1 MSFSYHE
8 WNPDKYSNSGALVDF
23 RLTEVDGGGGDG
35 DDRCGR
41 TNHRVTGDD
50 YGGDGSES
58 DGYAEP
64 DDDQSD
70 TDDNEAVF
78 YNAASNRTAI
88 VEADYSNYTP
98 DLPAAYVNQPF
109 YDPELRTLS
118 REYNDTSYV
127 PRARPV
133 FDPKINPIEFLETR
147 LPLPVISS
155 PVRRVARAGNV
166 GGSPRLLRSAVR
178 PGEGEEGGGV
188 GGGGGGGVGGG
199 GGGGG
204 GGRGGGGR
212 PAGATSAVVA
222 PLPCGTDVM
231 DGNVP
236 YCSLDIPSKELRQVR
251 EDLGAEMADFGRW
264 GRGAGGGVS
273 LDVVNG
279 QHAVSGTPLQNGPV
293 AVSTPPVTNHLYDQG
308 FISMSGVPMINAGTY
323 KNPLT
328 GVEYTAYE
336 SALPPPDADYEE
348 TLTAPARNVK
358 LAHLQGGWTDNT
370 PRPTKVEVVEDDF
383 HMQYDRTINTFGTYD
398 PSRYIEMFERTN
410 RFTRNDEHPDP
421 DGQELVGVPAN
432 MDGTQNVKIRPLP
445 YLPPTNRGKWG
456 ETTFRSGIDARVAVG
471 NSETPV
477 ERTYTSFPCTR
488 LENTR
493 QDGGGME
500 VTQNTQGFMDTQMGG
515 GGRRDVLPTQR
526 SATEGNLP
534 YMAPASFVR
543 LNANTG
549 TATHSAPT
557 GDRGTQYVDAPQYG
571 GTHGAT
577 VEAGTSAAPPRLV
590 AAPTGERGTQYVDT
604 PQYGGTHGATVE
616 AGTSAAPPRLVSAPT
631 GYGGTQYMDV
641 AQVGGVQPSI
651 AGNGGAGDAGGAA
664 LRDQLLQSTNS
675 LGGIT
680 TLGDQFGSYAGAAQA
695 YGSTLAQVSVVDNVT
710 SKNGQTLR
718 TADYGSYGGG
728 PLDGGLAPQST
739 DARVENVNSK
749 NGSRYRTDAYGS
761 GGAAG
766 SSSFALPVTPGV
778 YSAQELTKRENF
790 VGVQVAFDTTYNANT
805 AQPTVA
811 RRSRMNSRK
820 GPLVD
825 FMMPSG
831 SMSGTDGTASGAQS
845 YGEST
850 SLNSKKEATYDAR
863 WGFSPQVPADPTVWY
878 GSYNQTAEQLNSR
891 PYGNMQHL
899 VAPASYSFFMEQ
911 QDCSV

>member
-1 MSFSYHE
+1 
-8 WNPDKYSNSGALVDF
+8 
-23 RLTEVDGGGGDG
+23 
-35 DDRCGR
+35 
-41 TNHRVTGDD
+41 
-50 YGGDGSES
+50 
-58 DGYAEP
+58 
-64 DDDQSD
+64 
-70 TDDNEAVF
+70 
-78 YNAASNRTAI
+78 
-88 VEADYSNYTP
+88 
-98 DLPAAYVNQPF
+98 
-109 YDPELRTLS
+109 
-118 REYNDTSYV
+118 
-127 PRARPV
+127 
-133 FDPKINPIEFLETR
+133 
-147 LPLPVISS
+147 
-155 PVRRVARAGNV
+155 
-166 GGSPRLLRSAVR
+166 
-178 PGEGEEGGGV
+178 
-188 GGGGGGGVGGG
+188 
-199 GGGGG
+199 
-204 GGRGGGGR
+204 
-212 PAGATSAVVA
+212 
-222 PLPCGTDVM
+222 M

-590 AAPTGERGTQYVDT
+590 AAPTGDRGTQYVDAPQYGGTHGATVEAGTSAAPPRLVAAPTGERGTQYVDT

-728 PLDGGLAPQST
+728 PLDGGLAPQSTDARVENVNSKNGSRYRTDDYGSYGGGGHDGGLAPQSTDARVENVNSKNGSRYRTDDYGSYGGGGHDGGLAPKSTDARVENVNSKNGSRYRTDDYGSYGGGGHDGGLAPKST